1 MINQA
6 TKQFILEHENEDPSK
21 VIFKAATL
29 EEVDGKIAAHQ
40 IVSRQK
46 AKKKL
51 PTWYSNEDVVYP
63 NKIPLEQSSSEQ
75 TAKFKAGIFQGVVL
89 ADLTGGMGIDDWAF
103 ADVFQKV
110 YYCERQEDLAE
121 IAKLNFAA
129 LGKSNIEVN
138 AGDSVE
144 WLRSHASNLTAIYLD
159 PARRD
164 AQNNKMVGISDCEP
178 DVIALKELLFEKADK
193 ILVKLSP
200 MIDIKQGVREL
211 ESVSKVFVIAVE
223 NECKEVLFLM
233 EKNAES
239 KTFIQCVD
247 FPKNHPIS
255 KFEFQ
260 LEEEEYQ
267 EVELAVT
274 LGRYLYE
281 PNAAVMKGG
290 GFKSVAQYYSLKK
303 LGTNSHLYTSE
314 ALIEDFPGRKFEIK
328 AKSQVQKKALQKLLP
343 GMKANLTVRNFPQT
357 VDQLRKKLKLKEG
370 GNDYLFATTIMSDEK
385 VLLLCERIN
394 K

>member
-21 VIFKAATL
+21 VIFKAASL
-29 EEVDGKIAAHQ
+29 EGVDGKIAAHQ
-40 IVSRQK
+40 ITSRQK

-51 PTWYSNEDVVYP
+51 PTWYANENIIYP

-75 TAKFKAGIFQGVVL
+75 TAKFKASILKGEIL

-103 ADVFQKV
+103 SDVFQKV
-110 YYCERQEDLAE
+110 YYYERQEDLAE
-121 IAKLNFAA
+121 IAKLNFTA
-129 LGKSNIEVN
+129 LEKNNIEVN

-144 WLRSHASNLTAIYLD
+144 WLRTHASKLTAIYLD

-211 ESVSKVFVIAVE
+211 GSVSHVFVISVE
-223 NECKEVLFLM
+223 NECKEVLFLIN
-233 EKNAES
+233 KNYDDN
-239 KTFIQCVD
+239 TLIHCVD
-247 FPKNHPIS
+247 FPKNQS
-255 KFEFQ
+255 KTEFLFQ

-267 EVELAVT
+267 KVELAT
-274 LGRYLYE
+274 ALEQFLYE

-290 GFKSVAQYYSLKK
+290 GFKSIAQQYELKK
-303 LGTNSHLYTSE
+303 LGTNSHLYTSQK
-314 ALIEDFPGRKFEIK
+314 LVEDFPGRKFKIK

-370 GNDYLFATTIMSDEK
+370 GNDYIFATTVMSDEK